1 MIEGFEPVHSIW
13 LAPPQAIDLV
23 FHSQQIL
30 SHVSTALAR
39 NSRNECLLHSDLV
52 LSDLVNPAALCI
64 QG

>member
-30 SHVSTALAR
+30 SHVSTGAFFTAIW
-39 NSRNECLLHSDLV
+39 S
-52 LSDLVNPAALCI
+52 
-64 QG
+64 